1 MISSVNQTPSFGCKC
16 AVIKPANTNLQELF
30 ATIKKAKNPNFPNL
44 KFVEPGGVKM
54 AGSAVYSYFEYIGKS
69 KIKGTGMAKFIF
81 DDGLETSQYAFQ
93 LPAFL
98 KSIFGETRVV
108 KL

>member
-1 MISSVNQTPSFGCKC
+1 MINSVSQTPSFGCKC

-44 KFVEPGGVKM
+44 KFVESGDIKIT
-54 AGSAVYSYFEYIGKS
+54 GSAVYSYFKYIGKS

-81 DDGLETSQYAFQ
+81 DDGIENSPYSFQ
-93 LPAFL
+93 LQAFL
-98 KSIFGETRVV
+98 KSIFGDTRVI